1 MIKYVLA
8 VVFFITGSYG
18 FAQETICLV
27 KLSEISG
34 SYAGDCKK
42 GLAHGH
48 GIAKGI
54 DQYEGDFFKG
64 LPEGHG
70 KYKWANGSW
79 YDGEWKNGM
88 RNGEGKFV
96 SGDSVIQGYWKA
108 DKYQGKMRT
117 ASYKIVVSRNVA
129 RYTISK
135 SVEPANGVT
144 IKVLL
149 GGSDNS
155 EIEDFTLA
163 YTSGSEYRNTGTYGI
178 QNSNVPL
185 DVTVR
190 YRTWNQ
196 LHSAQYDVLFEFT
209 ILDTGTWNVTLI
221 NM

>member
-1 MIKYVLA
+1 MIKYVMA
-8 VVFFITGSYG
+8 VVFLISGSNG
-18 FAQETICLV
+18 FAQEAGCKV
-27 KLSEISG
+27 KLFEISG
-34 SYAGDCKK
+34 SYTGDCKK

-48 GIAKGI
+48 GIATGI
-54 DQYEGDFFKG
+54 DKYEGNFFKG
-64 LPEGHG
+64 FPEGHG
-70 KYKWANGSW
+70 KYTWANGSW

-96 SGDSVIQGYWKA
+96 SGDSVISGYWKA

-129 RYTISK
+129 RYTITK
-135 SVEPANGVT
+135 SVEQANGVT

-149 GGSDNS
+149 GGTENT
-155 EIEDFTLA
+155 EIEDFSLA
-163 YTSGSEYRNTGTYGI
+163 YTNGSEYRNVGTYGI
-178 QNSNVPL
+178 QNTNVPL

-209 ILDTGTWNVTLI
+209 IIDPGTWNVTII

>member
-8 VVFFITGSYG
+8 VIFLISGIYGS
-18 FAQETICLV
+18 AQETGCKV
-27 KLSEISG
+27 KILEISG
-34 SYAGDCKK
+34 SYSGECKK

-48 GIAKGI
+48 GIATGI

-64 LPEGHG
+64 IPEGRG

-96 SGDSVIQGYWKA
+96 SGDTVIQGYWKA
-108 DKYQGKMRT
+108 DKYQGKVRT
-117 ASYKIVVSRNVA
+117 ASYRIVVIRNVA
-129 RYTISK
+129 RYTITK
-135 SVEPANGVT
+135 SVEAANGVT

-149 GGSDNS
+149 GGTDNS
-155 EIEDFTLA
+155 EIEDFSLA

-178 QNSNVPL
+178 QNTSVPL
-185 DVTVR
+185 DVVVR

-209 ILDTGTWNVTLI
+209 INDPGTWNVTII

>member
-8 VVFFITGSYG
+8 VLFVISGSYC
-18 FAQETICLV
+18 FAQETGCKV
-27 KLSEISG
+27 KLFGISG
-34 SYAGDCKK
+34 SYSGDCKK
-42 GLAHGH
+42 GFAHGH
-48 GIAKGI
+48 GIATGI

-64 LPEGHG
+64 LPEGRG
-70 KYKWANGSW
+70 KYKWSNGSW
-79 YDGEWKNGM
+79 YDGEWKSGM

-96 SGDSVIQGYWKA
+96 SGDSVISGYWKA

-129 RYTISK
+129 RYTITK
-135 SVEPANGVT
+135 SVEQANGVT

-149 GGSDNS
+149 GGTENT
-155 EIEDFTLA
+155 EIEDFSLA
-163 YTSGSEYRNTGTYGI
+163 YTNGSEYRNVGTYGI
-178 QNSNVPL
+178 QNTNVPL

-209 ILDTGTWNVTLI
+209 VNDPGTWNVTII

>member
-8 VVFFITGSYG
+8 MVFFISGNHGSV
-18 FAQETICLV
+18 QETICKV
-27 KLSEISG
+27 KLLEISG
-34 SYAGDCKK
+34 SYSGDCKK

-48 GIAKGI
+48 GIATGI

-88 RNGEGKFV
+88 RNGAGKFV
-96 SGDSVIQGYWKA
+96 SGDSVIQGYWKG

-117 ASYKIVVSRNVA
+117 ASYRIVANRYVA
-129 RYTISK
+129 RYTITK

-149 GGSDNS
+149 GGTDNS
-155 EIEDFTLA
+155 EIEDFSLA
-163 YTSGSEYRNTGTYGI
+163 YTSGTEYRNTGTYGI
-178 QNSNVPL
+178 QNTNVPL
-185 DVTVR
+185 DVIVR

-209 ILDTGTWNVTLI
+209 ILDPGTWNITLV